1 MSENTYKIRPAGRHL
16 LTIGRD
22 LIQDSYA
29 AIVEL
34 VKNAYDADSESVEIH
49 FKSTEKLLGNEEVTG
64 DAPEKSIVITVRDY
78 GHGMSQD
85 TVINKWMVPSTKDK
99 LERRTSPSGRIMQGR
114 KGIGRYAASML
125 GSTLLLETVSEGAE
139 KTTVL
144 VNWHDFET
152 SKYLDDVEILVETH
166 LTDEHSGTTLTIE
179 GGEEY
184 YKEWNKKQFDKLNF
198 ELKKLISPMQNLMDK
213 AEDKKDKN
221 FNIHLKISGFEDI
234 KDMEETITPYPI
246 FNLFDYKISGK
257 IHSDGK
263 GTLTYVS
270 QKARNTVE
278 EIIPFDFKEPTACG
292 DLIFDIR
299 VYDRDGES
307 IEQLIHRGLK
317 DDRDNY
323 VGKLQARQ
331 ILNGSNGIGVYR
343 NGFRIR
349 PLGDPEFDW
358 LKLNEKRVQKPAQK
372 IGSNQV
378 IGYVLIGSEEESD
391 LIEKSARD
399 GLRDNNAYKQLQKIT
414 NDVIN
419 ELEKRRFSFRRKAG
433 LSKPALKVE
442 KELNRILSF
451 DNLKQTVHKKL
462 IAGGMNE
469 KSAEEVIELISKE
482 EEEKSQTVEEIRQA
496 IATYQGQATLGKIMN
511 VVLHEGRR
519 PLNYFRNEV
528 PRIDRF
534 IKKYKETSDFE
545 HIEKIESI
553 AHNTVS
559 NAKTFSDLFLRL
571 DPLAMGKRPAKRQ
584 LSIENEISNC
594 FTIFRQQM
602 EDKSIKFDISGSA
615 IIEAWQQ
622 DIAAIFTNLIEN
634 SIFWLSEKNTDIRHI
649 MVNIFSEENTL
660 SHIDFRDTGPGIE
673 PYLIEDNLIFEP
685 QFSTKPGGTG
695 IGLAIAGEAA
705 DRNGL
710 KLTALESTTG
720 AYFRLST
727 KGDENE

>member
-1 MSENTYKIRPAGRHL
+1 MSENAYKIRPAGRHL

-49 FKSTEKLLGNEEVTG
+49 FKATEKTSENVNGN
-64 DAPEKSIVITVRDY
+64 AEKRIEITVRDY

-85 TVINKWMVPSTKDK
+85 TVINKWMVPSTPDK
-99 LERRTSPSGRIMQGR
+99 LERRKSPHGRIMQGR

-125 GSTLLLETVSEGAE
+125 GSTLLLETVSKSAE

-144 VNWHDFET
+144 VDWHDFET
-152 SKYLDDVEILVETH
+152 SKYLDDVELLVETH
-166 LTDEHSGTTLTIE
+166 LTDELSGTTLTIE

-184 YKEWNKKQFDKLNF
+184 YSEWNGKQFKDLNY
-198 ELKKLISPMQNLMDK
+198 ELKKLISPVQNSIDK
-213 AEDKKDKN
+213 AAQA
-221 FNIHLKISGFEDI
+221 FQIHLKISGFSDVEDL
-234 KDMEETITPYPI
+234 EEIIAPYPI
-246 FNLFDYKISGK
+246 FDLFDYKISGR
-257 IHSDGK
+257 IHSNGK
-263 GTLTYVS
+263 GILTYAL
-270 QKARNTVE
+270 QKARNTVDE
-278 EIIPFDFKEPTACG
+278 VISFNLGEPTGCG

-299 VYDRDGES
+299 VYDREKES

-317 DDRDNY
+317 DDHGNY
-323 VGKLQARQ
+323 LGKLQARK
-331 ILNGSNGIGVYR
+331 ILNDSNGIGVYR

-358 LKLNEKRVQKPAQK
+358 LKLNEQRVQNPSLK

-378 IGYVLIGSEEESD
+378 IGYVLIDSEEKSD

-414 NDVIN
+414 NEVIK
-419 ELEKRRFSFRRKAG
+419 ELEIRRFSYRRKAG

-442 KELNRILSF
+442 KELNRIFSF

-594 FTIFRQQM
+594 FAIFRQQM
-602 EDKSIKFDISGSA
+602 EDKGIKFKISGSA

-634 SIFWLSEKNTDIRHI
+634 SIFWLSEKNTDIKEVMI
-649 MVNIFSEENTL
+649 SIITEKNSL
-660 SHIDFRDTGPGIE
+660 SYIDFRDTGPGIE
-673 PYLIEDNLIFEP
+673 SNLIEDNLIFEP

>member
-1 MSENTYKIRPAGRHL
+1 MSESAYKIRPAGRHL

-22 LIQDSYA
+22 LIQDNYA

-49 FKSTEKLLGNEEVTG
+49 FTATEKLSGNEEVTG

-99 LERRTSPSGRIMQGR
+99 LERRTSPGGRIMQGR

-125 GSTLLLETVSEGAE
+125 GSTLLLETVSVDAE

-144 VNWHDFET
+144 VDWRDFE
-152 SKYLDDVEILVETH
+152 SSEYLDDVEILVESH
-166 LTDEHSGTTLTIE
+166 LTEELPGTTLTIE
-179 GGEEY
+179 GGQDY
-184 YKEWNKKQFDKLNF
+184 YKEWNKKQFTNLNF
-198 ELKKLISPMQNLMDK
+198 ELKKLISPVQNSIDK
-213 AEDKKDKN
+213 AAQD
-221 FNIHLKISGFEDI
+221 FQIHLKISGFTDIEDI
-234 KDMEETITPYPI
+234 EETVAPYPI
-246 FNLFDYKISGK
+246 FDLFDYKISGK

-263 GTLTYVS
+263 GTLTYVL

-278 EIIPFDFKEPTACG
+278 EIISFDLKEPTACG

-299 VYDRDGES
+299 VYDREGES
-307 IEQLIHRGLK
+307 IEQLIHRCLK
-317 DDRDNY
+317 DDRGNY
-323 VGKLQARQ
+323 VGRLRARQ
-331 ILNGSNGIGVYR
+331 ILNDSNGIGVYR

-358 LKLNEKRVQKPAQK
+358 LKLNEKRIQNPSQK

-378 IGYVLIGSEEESD
+378 IGYVLISSEEESD

-399 GLRDNNAYKQLQKIT
+399 GLRENNAYKQLQKIT
-414 NDVIN
+414 NEVIK
-419 ELEKRRFSFRRKAG
+419 ELEIRRFSFRRKVG

-442 KELNRILSF
+442 RELNRIFSF
-451 DNLKQTVHKKL
+451 ENLKQTVRNKL
-462 IAGGMNE
+462 IGGGMNAE
-469 KSAEEVIELISKE
+469 SAEEVIYLINKE

-534 IKKYKETSDFE
+534 IKKFKETNNFE
-545 HIEKIESI
+545 NVEKIESI
-553 AHNTVS
+553 ANNTVL
-559 NAKTFSDLFLRL
+559 NAKTFSDLFIRL
-571 DPLAMGKRPAKRQ
+571 DPLAMGKRPAKRK
-584 LSIENEISNC
+584 LSIESEISNC
-594 FTIFRQQM
+594 FAIFRQQM
-602 EDKSIKFDISGSA
+602 EDKSIKFEINGNA

-622 DIAAIFTNLIEN
+622 DISAIFTNLIEN
-634 SIFWLSEKNTDIRHI
+634 SIFWLSEKNNDIRHI
-649 MVNIFSEENTL
+649 MVSIFSEENTL

-673 PYLIEDNLIFEP
+673 PNLIEDNLIFEP

-705 DRNGL
+705 ERNGL

-720 AYFRLST
+720 AYFRLSK
-727 KGDENE
+727 KGYENE

>member
-22 LIQDSYA
+22 LIQDNYA

-49 FKSTEKLLGNEEVTG
+49 FKATEKPSENVIGN
-64 DAPEKSIVITVRDY
+64 PEKRIEITVRDY

-85 TVINKWMVPSTKDK
+85 TVINKWMVPSTPDK
-99 LERRTSPSGRIMQGR
+99 LERRTSPEGRTMQGR

-125 GSTLLLETVSEGAE
+125 GSTLLLETVSKEDSE

-152 SKYLDDVEILVETH
+152 SKYLDDVEILVES
-166 LTDEHSGTTLTIE
+166 HSTKEPHGTTLTIE
-179 GGEEY
+179 GGQDY
-184 YKEWNKKQFDKLNF
+184 YKEWDKNQFIKLNF
-198 ELKKLISPMQNLMDK
+198 ELKKLISPVQNLMDET
-213 AEDKKDKN
+213 AQGFQIHLEISGFPDFEDKK
-221 FNIHLKISGFEDI
+221 
-234 KDMEETITPYPI
+234 ETIIPYPI
-246 FNLFDYKISGK
+246 FDLFDYKISGK
-257 IHSDGK
+257 IESNGK
-263 GTLTYVS
+263 GTLTYAL
-270 QKARNTVE
+270 QKARNTVDE
-278 EIIPFDFKEPTACG
+278 VILFNLGEPTGCG

-299 VYDRDGES
+299 VYDREKES

-317 DDRDNY
+317 DDNGNY
-323 VGKLQARQ
+323 VGKLQARK
-331 ILNGSNGIGVYR
+331 ILNESNGIGVYR

-358 LKLNEKRVQKPAQK
+358 LKLNEQRVQNPSLK

-378 IGYVLIGSEEESD
+378 IGYVLIESEEKSD

-399 GLRDNNAYKQLQKIT
+399 GLRNNNAYQQLQKIT
-414 NDVIN
+414 NEVIK
-419 ELEKRRFSFRRKAG
+419 ELEIRRFSFRRKAG

-451 DNLKQTVHKKL
+451 DNLKQTVHQKL
-462 IAGGMNE
+462 VAGGMDE

-534 IKKYKETSDFE
+534 IRKYKETNDFE
-545 HIEKIESI
+545 HIETIESI

-571 DPLAMGKRPAKRQ
+571 DPLAMGRRPAKRQ

-594 FTIFRQQM
+594 FAIFRQQM

-649 MVNIFSEENTL
+649 MVNIFSEENSL
-660 SHIDFRDTGPGIE
+660 SYIDFRDTGPGIE
-673 PYLIEDNLIFEP
+673 PNLIENNLIFEP

-705 DRNGL
+705 ERNGL

-727 KGDENE
+727 KGYENE

>member
-1 MSENTYKIRPAGRHL
+1 MSENAYKIRPAGRHL

-49 FKSTEKLLGNEEVTG
+49 FKATEKTSENVNGN
-64 DAPEKSIVITVRDY
+64 AEKRIEITVRDY

-85 TVINKWMVPSTKDK
+85 TVINKWMVPSTPDK
-99 LERRTSPSGRIMQGR
+99 LERRKSPHGRIMQGR

-125 GSTLLLETVSEGAE
+125 GSTLLLETVSKSAE

-144 VNWHDFET
+144 VDWHDFET
-152 SKYLDDVEILVETH
+152 SKYLDDVELLVETH
-166 LTDEHSGTTLTIE
+166 LTDELSGTTLTIE

-184 YKEWNKKQFDKLNF
+184 YSEWNGKQFKDLNY
-198 ELKKLISPMQNLMDK
+198 ELKKLISPVQNSIDK
-213 AEDKKDKN
+213 AAQA
-221 FNIHLKISGFEDI
+221 FQIHLKISGFSDVEDL
-234 KDMEETITPYPI
+234 EEIIAPYPI
-246 FNLFDYKISGK
+246 FDLFDYKISGR
-257 IHSDGK
+257 IHSNGK
-263 GTLTYVS
+263 GILTYAL

-278 EIIPFDFKEPTACG
+278 EVIPFDLKGYTACG

-299 VYDRDGES
+299 VYDREKES

-317 DDRDNY
+317 DDHGNY
-323 VGKLQARQ
+323 LGKLQARK
-331 ILNGSNGIGVYR
+331 ILNDSNGIGVYR

-358 LKLNEKRVQKPAQK
+358 LKLNEQRVQNPSLK

-378 IGYVLIGSEEESD
+378 IGYVLIDSEEKSD

-414 NDVIN
+414 NDVIK
-419 ELEKRRFSFRRKAG
+419 ELEIRRFGFRRKAG

-442 KELNRILSF
+442 QELNRIFSF

-545 HIEKIESI
+545 HIEKVESI

-594 FTIFRQQM
+594 FAIFRQQM
-602 EDKSIKFDISGSA
+602 EEKGIKFKISGSA

-634 SIFWLSEKNTDIRHI
+634 SIFWLSEKNTDIKEI
-649 MVNIFSEENTL
+649 MISIITEKNSL
-660 SHIDFRDTGPGIE
+660 SYIDFRDTGPGIE
-673 PYLIEDNLIFEP
+673 SNLIEDNLIFEP

>member
-1 MSENTYKIRPAGRHL
+1 MSENVYKIRPAGRHL

-49 FKSTEKLLGNEEVTG
+49 FKATEKPSENIS
-64 DAPEKSIVITVRDY
+64 DNPEKRIEITVRDY

-85 TVINKWMVPSTKDK
+85 TVINKWMVPSTSDK
-99 LERRTSPSGRIMQGR
+99 LERKKSPHGRIMQGR

-125 GSTLLLETVSEGAE
+125 GSTLLLETVSEDSE

-152 SKYLDDVEILVETH
+152 SEYLDDVELLVETH
-166 LTDEHSGTTLTIE
+166 PTDEQSGTALTIE

-184 YKEWNKKQFDKLNF
+184 YREWNEKQFKDLNF
-198 ELKKLISPMQNLMDK
+198 ELKKLISPVQNSMDK
-213 AEDKKDKN
+213 AAQD
-221 FNIHLKISGFEDI
+221 FQIHLKISGFSDVEDL
-234 KDMEETITPYPI
+234 EETIAPYPI
-246 FNLFDYKISGK
+246 FDLFDYKISGR
-257 IHSDGK
+257 INSNGK
-263 GTLTYVS
+263 GTLTYAL

-278 EIIPFDFKEPTACG
+278 EVISFDLKDSTACG

-299 VYDRDGES
+299 VYDREKES

-317 DDRDNY
+317 DDHGNY
-323 VGKLQARQ
+323 LGKLQARK
-331 ILNGSNGIGVYR
+331 ILNESNGIGVYR

-358 LKLNEKRVQKPAQK
+358 LKLNEQRIQNPSLK

-378 IGYVLIGSEEESD
+378 IGYVLIDSEEKSN

-414 NDVIN
+414 NEVIK
-419 ELEKRRFSFRRKAG
+419 ELETRRFSYRRKAG

-442 KELNRILSF
+442 KELNRIFSF
-451 DNLKQTVHKKL
+451 DTLKQTVHKKL

-469 KSAEEVIELISKE
+469 KSVEEVIELISKE
-482 EEEKSQTVEEIRQA
+482 AEEKSQTVEEIRQA

-545 HIEKIESI
+545 YIQQIESI

-559 NAKTFSDLFLRL
+559 NAKTFSDIFLRL
-571 DPLAMGKRPAKRQ
+571 DPLAMGKRPAKQQ

-594 FTIFRQQM
+594 FAIFRQQM
-602 EDKSIKFDISGSA
+602 ADKGIKFKISGSA
-615 IIEAWQQ
+615 IIEAWKQ

-634 SIFWLSEKNTDIRHI
+634 SIFWLSEKNTDIKEI
-649 MVNIFSEENTL
+649 MVNIITNENSL
-660 SHIDFRDTGPGIE
+660 SYIDFRDTGPGIE
-673 PYLIEDNLIFEP
+673 PNLIEDNLIFEP

-705 DRNGL
+705 ERNGL
-710 KLTALESTTG
+710 KLTALESTAG

>member
-1 MSENTYKIRPAGRHL
+1 MSENVYKIRPAGRHL

-49 FKSTEKLLGNEEVTG
+49 FKATEKPSENVSGN
-64 DAPEKSIVITVRDY
+64 PEKRIEITVRDY

-85 TVINKWMVPSTKDK
+85 TVINKWMVPSTPDK
-99 LERRTSPSGRIMQGR
+99 LERRTSPDGRIMQGR

-125 GSTLLLETVSEGAE
+125 GSTLLLETVSKDSE

-179 GGEEY
+179 GEEEY
-184 YKEWNKKQFDKLNF
+184 YKEWNEKQFNNLNF

-213 AEDKKDKN
+213 VEDQKDKKFD
-221 FNIHLKISGFEDI
+221 IYLKISGFEGIEDI
-234 KDMEETITPYPI
+234 EETITPYPI
-246 FNLFDYKISGK
+246 FDLFDYKISGK
-257 IHSDGK
+257 IHANGK
-263 GTLTYVS
+263 GTLTYAV

-278 EIIPFDFKEPTACG
+278 EVISFNLGVPTGCG

-299 VYDRDGES
+299 VYDRDKES

-317 DDRDNY
+317 DDNGNY
-323 VGKLQARQ
+323 VGKLQARK
-331 ILNGSNGIGVYR
+331 ILDKSNGIGVYR

-358 LKLNEKRVQKPAQK
+358 LKLNEQRVQNPSLK

-378 IGYVLIGSEEESD
+378 IGYVLIESEEKSD

-399 GLRDNNAYKQLQKIT
+399 GLRNNNAYQQLQKIT
-414 NDVIN
+414 NEVIK
-419 ELEKRRFSFRRKAG
+419 ELETRRFSYRRKAG

-442 KELNRILSF
+442 RELNKIFSF
-451 DNLKQTVHKKL
+451 DTLKQTVHKKL

-496 IATYQGQATLGKIMN
+496 IAAYQGQATLGKIMN

-545 HIEKIESI
+545 HIQQIESI

-559 NAKTFSDLFLRL
+559 NAKIFSDLFLRL
-571 DPLAMGKRPAKRQ
+571 DPLAMGKRPAKRL

-594 FTIFRQQM
+594 FAIFRQQM
-602 EDKSIKFDISGSA
+602 EDKGIKFKISGSA
-615 IIEAWQQ
+615 IIEAWHQ

-634 SIFWLSEKNTDIRHI
+634 SIFWLSEKNTDIKEI
-649 MVNIFSEENTL
+649 MVNIITNENSL
-660 SHIDFRDTGPGIE
+660 SYIDFCDTGPGIE
-673 PYLIEDNLIFEP
+673 PNLIEDNLIFEP

-705 DRNGL
+705 ERNGL
-710 KLTALESTTG
+710 KLTALESTAG
-720 AYFRLST
+720 AYFRLYT

>member
-1 MSENTYKIRPAGRHL
+1 MSENAYKIRPAGRHL

-34 VKNAYDADSESVEIH
+34 VKNAYDADSKSVEIH
-49 FKSTEKLLGNEEVTG
+49 FKATEKPSENISGN
-64 DAPEKSIVITVRDY
+64 PEKRIEITVRDY

-85 TVINKWMVPSTKDK
+85 TVINKWMVPSTPDK
-99 LERRTSPSGRIMQGR
+99 LERRTSPDGRIMQGR

-125 GSTLLLETVSEGAE
+125 GSTLLLETVSEDAE

-144 VNWHDFET
+144 VDWRDFEK
-152 SKYLDDVEILVETH
+152 SEYLDDVEILVES
-166 LTDEHSGTTLTIE
+166 HSTKEPHGTTLTIE
-179 GGEEY
+179 GGQDY
-184 YKEWNKKQFDKLNF
+184 YKEWDKNQFIKLNF
-198 ELKKLISPMQNLMDK
+198 ELKKLISPVQNSIDK
-213 AEDKKDKN
+213 TAQD
-221 FNIHLKISGFEDI
+221 FQIHLKISGFADFEDI
-234 KDMEETITPYPI
+234 EETIAPYPI
-246 FNLFDYKISGK
+246 FDLFDYKISGK
-257 IHSDGK
+257 IESNGK
-263 GTLTYVS
+263 GTLTYAL
-270 QKARNTVE
+270 QKARNTVDE
-278 EIIPFDFKEPTACG
+278 VISFNLGEPTGCG

-299 VYDRDGES
+299 VYDREKES

-317 DDRDNY
+317 DNNGNY
-323 VGKLQARQ
+323 VGKLLARQ
-331 ILNGSNGIGVYR
+331 ILNDSNGIGVYR

-358 LKLNEKRVQKPAQK
+358 LKLNEKRIQKPAQK

-414 NDVIN
+414 NDVIK
-419 ELEKRRFSFRRKAG
+419 ELEIRRFSFRRKVG

-519 PLNYFRNEV
+519 PLNYFRNEI

-534 IKKYKETSDFE
+534 IRKYKETNDFE
-545 HIEKIESI
+545 HIETIESI

-594 FTIFRQQM
+594 FAIFRQQM
-602 EDKSIKFDISGSA
+602 EDKGIKFKISGSA

-649 MVNIFSEENTL
+649 MVNIFSEGNTL

-720 AYFRLST
+720 AYFRLSA
-727 KGDENE
+727 KGNENE

>member
-1 MSENTYKIRPAGRHL
+1 MSENAYKIRPAGRHL

-34 VKNAYDADSESVEIH
+34 VKNAYDADSKSVEIH
-49 FKSTEKLLGNEEVTG
+49 FKATEKPSENISGN
-64 DAPEKSIVITVRDY
+64 PEKRIEITVRDY

-85 TVINKWMVPSTKDK
+85 TVINKWMVPSTPDK
-99 LERRTSPSGRIMQGR
+99 LERRTSPDGRIMQGR

-125 GSTLLLETVSEGAE
+125 GSTLLLETVSKDSE

-152 SKYLDDVEILVETH
+152 SKYLDDVEILVES
-166 LTDEHSGTTLTIE
+166 HSTKEPHGTTLTIE
-179 GGEEY
+179 GGQDY
-184 YKEWNKKQFDKLNF
+184 YKEWDKNQFIKLNF
-198 ELKKLISPMQNLMDK
+198 ELKKLISPVQNLMDET
-213 AEDKKDKN
+213 AQGFQIHLEISGFPDFEDKK
-221 FNIHLKISGFEDI
+221 
-234 KDMEETITPYPI
+234 ETIVPYPI
-246 FNLFDYKISGK
+246 FDLFDYKISGK
-257 IHSDGK
+257 IESNGK
-263 GTLTYVS
+263 GTLTYAL

-278 EIIPFDFKEPTACG
+278 EVILFNLGEPTGCG

-299 VYDRDGES
+299 VYDREKES

-317 DDRDNY
+317 DDNGNY
-323 VGKLQARQ
+323 VGKLQARK
-331 ILNGSNGIGVYR
+331 ILNESNGIGVYR

-358 LKLNEKRVQKPAQK
+358 LKLNEQRVQNPSLK
-372 IGSNQV
+372 ISSNQV
-378 IGYVLIGSEEESD
+378 IGYVLIESEEKSD

-399 GLRDNNAYKQLQKIT
+399 GLRNNNAYQQLQKIT
-414 NDVIN
+414 NEVIK
-419 ELEKRRFSFRRKAG
+419 ELETRRFSFRRKAG

-451 DNLKQTVHKKL
+451 DNLKQTVHQKL
-462 IAGGMNE
+462 IAGGMDE
-469 KSAEEVIELISKE
+469 KSAEEVIALISKE

-534 IKKYKETSDFE
+534 IKKYKETSNFE

-571 DPLAMGKRPAKRQ
+571 DPLAMGKRPAKQQ
-584 LSIENEISNC
+584 LFIENEISNC
-594 FTIFRQQM
+594 FAIFRQQM
-602 EDKSIKFDISGSA
+602 EDKGIKFRISGSA

-634 SIFWLSEKNTDIRHI
+634 SIFWLSEKNTDIREVMI
-649 MVNIFSEENTL
+649 SIITEKNSL
-660 SHIDFRDTGPGIE
+660 SYIDFRDTGPGIE
-673 PYLIEDNLIFEP
+673 SNLIEDNLIFEP

-710 KLTALESTTG
+710 KLTALESTNG

-727 KGDENE
+727 KGYENE

>member
-1 MSENTYKIRPAGRHL
+1 MSENAYKIRPAGRHL

-34 VKNAYDADSESVEIH
+34 VKNAYDADSKSVEIH
-49 FKSTEKLLGNEEVTG
+49 FKATEKPSENISGN
-64 DAPEKSIVITVRDY
+64 PEKRIEITVRDY

-85 TVINKWMVPSTKDK
+85 TVINKWMVPSTPDK
-99 LERRTSPSGRIMQGR
+99 LERRTSPDGRIMQGR

-125 GSTLLLETVSEGAE
+125 GSTLLLETVSKDSE

-152 SKYLDDVEILVETH
+152 SKYLDDVEILVES
-166 LTDEHSGTTLTIE
+166 HSTKEPHGTTLTIE
-179 GGEEY
+179 GGQDY
-184 YKEWNKKQFDKLNF
+184 YKEWDKNQFIKLNF
-198 ELKKLISPMQNLMDK
+198 ELKKLISPVQNLMDET
-213 AEDKKDKN
+213 AQG
-221 FNIHLKISGFEDI
+221 FQIHLEISGFPDFED
-234 KDMEETITPYPI
+234 KRETIVPYPI
-246 FNLFDYKISGK
+246 FDLFDYKISGK
-257 IHSDGK
+257 IESNGK
-263 GTLTYVS
+263 GTLTYAL

-278 EIIPFDFKEPTACG
+278 EIILFNLGEPTGCG

-299 VYDRDGES
+299 VYDREKES

-317 DDRDNY
+317 DDNGNY
-323 VGKLQARQ
+323 IGKLQARK
-331 ILNGSNGIGVYR
+331 ILNESNGIGVYR

-358 LKLNEKRVQKPAQK
+358 LKLNEQRVQKPSLK

-378 IGYVLIGSEEESD
+378 IGYVLIESEEKSD

-399 GLRDNNAYKQLQKIT
+399 GLRNNNAYQQLQKIT
-414 NDVIN
+414 NEVIK
-419 ELEKRRFSFRRKAG
+419 ELETRRFSYRRKAG

-442 KELNRILSF
+442 RELNRIFSF
-451 DNLKQTVHKKL
+451 DTLKQTVHTKL

-469 KSAEEVIELISKE
+469 KSVEEVIELISKE

-519 PLNYFRNEV
+519 PLNYFRNEI

-534 IKKYKETSDFE
+534 IKKFKETNNFE
-545 HIEKIESI
+545 NIEKIESI
-553 AHNTVS
+553 ANNTVL
-559 NAKTFSDLFLRL
+559 NAKTFSDLFVRL

-594 FTIFRQQM
+594 FAIFRQQM

-622 DIAAIFTNLIEN
+622 DIAAIFTNLIDN
-634 SIFWLSEKNTDIRHI
+634 SIFWLSEKNTGIRHI
-649 MVNIFSEENTL
+649 MVNIFSEGNTL

-685 QFSTKPGGTG
+685 QFSTKPSGTG

-705 DRNGL
+705 ERNGL
-710 KLTALESTTG
+710 KLTVLESTTG

-727 KGDENE
+727 KGYEDE

>member
-1 MSENTYKIRPAGRHL
+1 MSENVYKIRPAGRHL

-49 FKSTEKLLGNEEVTG
+49 FKATEKPSENINGN
-64 DAPEKSIVITVRDY
+64 PEKRIEITVRDY

-85 TVINKWMVPSTKDK
+85 TVINKWMVPSTPDK
-99 LERRTSPSGRIMQGR
+99 LERRTSPNGRIMQGR
-114 KGIGRYAASML
+114 KGIGRYAASMI
-125 GSTLLLETVSEGAE
+125 GSTLLLETVSECAE

-152 SKYLDDVEILVETH
+152 SEYLDDVELLVETH

-184 YKEWNKKQFDKLNF
+184 YKEWNKYQFTKLNF
-198 ELKKLISPMQNLMDK
+198 ELKKLISPVQNLINK
-213 AEDKKDKN
+213 EEDKEDQN

-234 KDMEETITPYPI
+234 EDIEETITPYPI
-246 FNLFDYKISGK
+246 FDLFDYKISGK
-257 IHSDGK
+257 IHANGK
-263 GTLTYVS
+263 GTLTYAL

-278 EIIPFDFKEPTACG
+278 EIISFDLNNYTACG

-299 VYDRDGES
+299 VYDREKES

-317 DDRDNY
+317 DDHGNY
-323 VGKLQARQ
+323 LGKLQARK
-331 ILNGSNGIGVYR
+331 ILNESNGIGVYR

-358 LKLNEKRVQKPAQK
+358 LKLNEKRIQNPSLK

-399 GLRDNNAYKQLQKIT
+399 GLRDNYAYKQLQKIT
-414 NDVIN
+414 NEVIK
-419 ELEKRRFSFRRKAG
+419 ELEIRRFSFRRKAG
-433 LSKPALKVE
+433 LSKPTLNVE
-442 KELNRILSF
+442 KELNRIFSF
-451 DNLKQTVHKKL
+451 ENLKQTVRKKL
-462 IAGGMNE
+462 IGEGMNAE
-469 KSAEEVIELISKE
+469 SAEEVILLINKE
-482 EEEKSQTVEEIRQA
+482 EEDKSQTVEEIRQA
-496 IATYQGQATLGKIMN
+496 IATYQGQATLGKIMT

-519 PLNYFRNEV
+519 PLNYFKNEI
-528 PRIDRF
+528 PRIDKF
-534 IKKYKETSDFE
+534 IKKFKDTNNFE
-545 HIEKIESI
+545 NIEKIELI
-553 AHNTVS
+553 ANNTAI
-559 NAKTFSDLFLRL
+559 NAKTFSDLFKRL
-571 DPLAMGKRPAKRQ
+571 DPLAMGKRGAKQ
-584 LSIENEISNC
+584 NLSIESEIYNC
-594 FTIFRQQM
+594 FEIFRQQM
-602 EDKSIKFDISGSA
+602 EDKGIKFDISGSA
-615 IIEAWQQ
+615 IIEAWKQ

-634 SIFWLSEKNTDIRHI
+634 SIFWLSEKNPDIRKI
-649 MVNIFSEENTL
+649 IVNIITEENSL
-660 SHIDFRDTGPGIE
+660 SHIDFCDTGPGIE
-673 PYLIEDNLIFEP
+673 PNLIEDNLIFEP

-705 DRNGL
+705 ERNGL
-710 KLTALESTTG
+710 KLTALESTNG
-720 AYFRLST
+720 AYFRLSI
-727 KGDENE
+727 KGDE

>member
-1 MSENTYKIRPAGRHL
+1 MSENAYKIRPAGRHL

-34 VKNAYDADSESVEIH
+34 VKNAYDADSKSVEIH
-49 FKSTEKLLGNEEVTG
+49 FKATEKPSENISGNL
-64 DAPEKSIVITVRDY
+64 EKRIVITVRDY
-78 GHGMSQD
+78 GHGMSKD
-85 TVINKWMVPSTKDK
+85 TVINKWMVPSTPDK
-99 LERRTSPSGRIMQGR
+99 LERRTSPDGRIMQGR

-144 VNWHDFET
+144 VDWRDFEK
-152 SKYLDDVEILVETH
+152 SEYLDDVEILVESRSTKEPH
-166 LTDEHSGTTLTIE
+166 GTTLTIE
-179 GGEEY
+179 GGQDY
-184 YKEWNKKQFDKLNF
+184 YKEWDKNQFIKLNF
-198 ELKKLISPMQNLMDK
+198 ELKKLISPVQNSIDK
-213 AEDKKDKN
+213 TAQD
-221 FNIHLKISGFEDI
+221 FQIHLKISGFSNFEDI
-234 KDMEETITPYPI
+234 EEIIAPYPI
-246 FNLFDYKISGK
+246 FDLFDYKISGK
-257 IHSDGK
+257 IESNGK
-263 GTLTYVS
+263 GTLTYAL
-270 QKARNTVE
+270 QKARNTVDE
-278 EIIPFDFKEPTACG
+278 VISFNLGEPTGCG

-299 VYDRDGES
+299 VYDREKES

-317 DDRDNY
+317 DNNGNY
-323 VGKLQARQ
+323 VGKLLARQ
-331 ILNGSNGIGVYR
+331 ILNDSNGIGVYR

-358 LKLNEKRVQKPAQK
+358 LKLNEKRIQKPTQK

-414 NDVIN
+414 NEVIK
-419 ELEKRRFSFRRKAG
+419 ELEIRRFSFRRKAG

-469 KSAEEVIELISKE
+469 KLVEEVIELISKE

-584 LSIENEISNC
+584 LSIETEISNC
-594 FTIFRQQM
+594 FAIFRQQM
-602 EDKSIKFDISGSA
+602 EDKGIKFKISGSA

-634 SIFWLSEKNTDIRHI
+634 SIFWLSEKNIDIRHI
-649 MVNIFSEENTL
+649 MVNIFSEQNTL
-660 SHIDFRDTGPGIE
+660 SYIDFRDTGPGIE
-673 PYLIEDNLIFEP
+673 PNLIEDNLIFEP

-705 DRNGL
+705 ERNGL
-710 KLTALESTTG
+710 KLTVLESTTG
-720 AYFRLST
+720 AYFRLSI
-727 KGDENE
+727 KGVENE

>member
-1 MSENTYKIRPAGRHL
+1 MSENAYKIRPAGRHL

-49 FKSTEKLLGNEEVTG
+49 FKATEKPSENVSGNPEERI
-64 DAPEKSIVITVRDY
+64 EITVRDY

-85 TVINKWMVPSTKDK
+85 TVINKWMVPSTPDK
-99 LERRTSPSGRIMQGR
+99 LERRTSPEGRTMQGR

-125 GSTLLLETVSEGAE
+125 GSTLLLETVSKDSE

-144 VNWHDFET
+144 VDWRDFEK
-152 SKYLDDVEILVETH
+152 SEYLDDVEILVES
-166 LTDEHSGTTLTIE
+166 HSTKEPHGTTLTIE
-179 GGEEY
+179 GGQDY
-184 YKEWNKKQFDKLNF
+184 YKEWDKNQFIKLNF
-198 ELKKLISPMQNLMDK
+198 ELKKLISPVQNLMDK
-213 AEDKKDKN
+213 TAQD
-221 FNIHLKISGFEDI
+221 FQIHLKISGFPDFED
-234 KDMEETITPYPI
+234 KEETIVPYPI
-246 FNLFDYKISGK
+246 FDLFDYKISGK
-257 IHSDGK
+257 IESNGK
-263 GTLTYVS
+263 GTLTYAL

-278 EIIPFDFKEPTACG
+278 EVISFNLGEPTGCG

-299 VYDRDGES
+299 VYDREKES

-317 DDRDNY
+317 DDNGNY
-323 VGKLQARQ
+323 VGKLQARK
-331 ILNGSNGIGVYR
+331 ILNESNGIGVYR

-358 LKLNEKRVQKPAQK
+358 LKLNEQRVQKPSLK

-378 IGYVLIGSEEESD
+378 IGYVLIDSEEKSD

-399 GLRDNNAYKQLQKIT
+399 GLRNNNAYQQLQKIT
-414 NDVIN
+414 NEVIKD
-419 ELEKRRFSFRRKAG
+419 LETRRFSYRRKAG

-442 KELNRILSF
+442 RELNRIFSF
-451 DNLKQTVHKKL
+451 ENLKQTVRKKL
-462 IAGGMNE
+462 IGGGMNAE
-469 KSAEEVIELISKE
+469 SAEEVIFLIDKE

-519 PLNYFRNEV
+519 PLSYFRNEV

-534 IKKYKETSDFE
+534 IKKFKETNNFE
-545 HIEKIESI
+545 NIEKIESI
-553 AHNTVS
+553 ANNTVS
-559 NAKTFSDLFLRL
+559 NAKTFSDLFIRL
-571 DPLAMGKRPAKRQ
+571 DPLAMGKRPAKRK
-584 LSIENEISNC
+584 LFIEEEISNC
-594 FTIFRQQM
+594 FAIFRQQM
-602 EDKSIKFDISGSA
+602 EDKGIKFEINGSA
-615 IIEAWQQ
+615 SIEAWQQ
-622 DIAAIFTNLIEN
+622 DISAIFTNLIEN
-634 SIFWLSEKNTDIRHI
+634 SIFWLSEKNNDIRHI
-649 MVNIFSEENTL
+649 IVSIFSEENTL

-673 PYLIEDNLIFEP
+673 PNLIEDNLIFEP

-705 DRNGL
+705 ERNGL
-710 KLTALESTTG
+710 KLTALEFTTG
-720 AYFRLST
+720 AYFRLSK
-727 KGDENE
+727 KGYENE

>member
-1 MSENTYKIRPAGRHL
+1 MSENVYKIRPAGRHL

-49 FKSTEKLLGNEEVTG
+49 FKATEKPSEKISDN
-64 DAPEKSIVITVRDY
+64 PEKRIEITVRDY

-85 TVINKWMVPSTKDK
+85 TVINKWMVPSTSDK
-99 LERRTSPSGRIMQGR
+99 LERKKSPHGRIMQGR

-125 GSTLLLETVSEGAE
+125 GSTLLLETVSEDSE

-152 SKYLDDVEILVETH
+152 SEYLDDVELLVETH
-166 LTDEHSGTTLTIE
+166 PTDEQSGTALTIE

-184 YKEWNKKQFDKLNF
+184 YREWNEKQFKDLNF
-198 ELKKLISPMQNLMDK
+198 ELKKLISPVQNSMDK
-213 AEDKKDKN
+213 AAQD
-221 FNIHLKISGFEDI
+221 FQIHLKISGFSDVEDL
-234 KDMEETITPYPI
+234 EETIAPYPI
-246 FNLFDYKISGK
+246 FDLYDYKISGR
-257 IHSDGK
+257 INSNGK
-263 GTLTYVS
+263 GTLTYAL

-278 EIIPFDFKEPTACG
+278 EVISFDLKDSTACG

-299 VYDRDGES
+299 VYDREKES

-317 DDRDNY
+317 DDHGNY
-323 VGKLQARQ
+323 LGKLQARK
-331 ILNGSNGIGVYR
+331 ILNESNGIGVYR

-358 LKLNEKRVQKPAQK
+358 LKLNEQRIQNPSLK

-378 IGYVLIGSEEESD
+378 IGYVLIDSEEKSN

-414 NDVIN
+414 NEVIK
-419 ELEKRRFSFRRKAG
+419 ELETRRFSYRRKAG

-442 KELNRILSF
+442 KELNRIFSF
-451 DNLKQTVHKKL
+451 DTLKQTVHKKL

-469 KSAEEVIELISKE
+469 KSVEEVIELISKE
-482 EEEKSQTVEEIRQA
+482 AEEKSQTVEEIRQA

-545 HIEKIESI
+545 YIQQIESI

-571 DPLAMGKRPAKRQ
+571 DPLAMGKRPAKQQ

-594 FTIFRQQM
+594 FAIFRQQM
-602 EDKSIKFDISGSA
+602 ADKGIKLKISGSA
-615 IIEAWQQ
+615 IIEAWKQ

-634 SIFWLSEKNTDIRHI
+634 SIFWLSEKNTDIKEI
-649 MVNIFSEENTL
+649 MVNIITNENSL
-660 SHIDFRDTGPGIE
+660 SYIDFRDTGPGIE
-673 PYLIEDNLIFEP
+673 PNLIADNLIFEP

-705 DRNGL
+705 ERNGL
-710 KLTALESTTG
+710 KLTALESTAG

>member
-1 MSENTYKIRPAGRHL
+1 MSENAYKIRPAGRHL

-49 FKSTEKLLGNEEVTG
+49 FKATEKPSENIS
-64 DAPEKSIVITVRDY
+64 DNPEKRIEIIVRDY

-85 TVINKWMVPSTKDK
+85 TVINKWMVPSTPDK
-99 LERRTSPSGRIMQGR
+99 LERRKSPHGRIMQGR

-125 GSTLLLETVSEGAE
+125 GSTLLLETVSKDSE

-184 YKEWNKKQFDKLNF
+184 YKEWNEKQFNNLNF

-213 AEDKKDKN
+213 AEDQKDKK
-221 FNIHLKISGFEDI
+221 FDIYLKISGFEGIEDI
-234 KDMEETITPYPI
+234 EETITPYPI
-246 FNLFDYKISGK
+246 FDLFDYKISGK
-257 IHSDGK
+257 IHANGK
-263 GTLTYVS
+263 GTLTYAV

-278 EIIPFDFKEPTACG
+278 EVISFNLGAPTGCG

-299 VYDRDGES
+299 VYDRDKES

-317 DDRDNY
+317 DDNGNY
-323 VGKLQARQ
+323 VGKLQARK
-331 ILNGSNGIGVYR
+331 ILDKSNGIGVYR

-358 LKLNEKRVQKPAQK
+358 LKLNEQRVQNPSLK

-378 IGYVLIGSEEESD
+378 IGYVLIESEEKSD

-399 GLRDNNAYKQLQKIT
+399 GLRNNNAYQQLQKIT
-414 NDVIN
+414 NEVIKK
-419 ELEKRRFSFRRKAG
+419 LEIRRFSFRRKAG

-545 HIEKIESI
+545 HIETIESI

-571 DPLAMGKRPAKRQ
+571 DPLAMGNRPAKRQ

-594 FTIFRQQM
+594 FAIFRQQM
-602 EDKSIKFDISGSA
+602 EDKGIKFKISGSA

-634 SIFWLSEKNTDIRHI
+634 SIFWLSEKNTDIKEI
-649 MVNIFSEENTL
+649 MVGILTEENSL
-660 SHIDFRDTGPGIE
+660 SYIDFRDTGPGIE
-673 PYLIEDNLIFEP
+673 PNLIENNLIFEP

-705 DRNGL
+705 ERNGL

-720 AYFRLST
+720 AYFRLSI
-727 KGDENE
+727 KGDVNE

>member
-1 MSENTYKIRPAGRHL
+1 MSENVYKIRPAGRHL

-34 VKNAYDADSESVEIH
+34 VKNAYDADSKSVEIH
-49 FKSTEKLLGNEEVTG
+49 FKATEKLSENISSN
-64 DAPEKSIVITVRDY
+64 PEKRIEITVRDY

-85 TVINKWMVPSTKDK
+85 TVINKWMVPSTPDK
-99 LERRTSPSGRIMQGR
+99 LERRTSPDGRIMQGR

-144 VNWHDFET
+144 VDWRDFEK
-152 SKYLDDVEILVETH
+152 SEYLDDVEILVES
-166 LTDEHSGTTLTIE
+166 HSTKEPHGTTLTIE
-179 GGEEY
+179 GGQDY
-184 YKEWNKKQFDKLNF
+184 YKEWDKNQFIKLNF
-198 ELKKLISPMQNLMDK
+198 ELKKLISPVQNSIDK
-213 AEDKKDKN
+213 TAQD
-221 FNIHLKISGFEDI
+221 FQIHLKISGFSDFEDDI
-234 KDMEETITPYPI
+234 EETIAPYPI
-246 FNLFDYKISGK
+246 FDLFDYKISGK
-257 IHSDGK
+257 IESNGK
-263 GTLTYVS
+263 GTLTYAL
-270 QKARNTVE
+270 QKARNTVDE
-278 EIIPFDFKEPTACG
+278 VISFNLGEPTGCG

-299 VYDRDGES
+299 VYDREKES

-317 DDRDNY
+317 DDNGNY
-323 VGKLQARQ
+323 VGKLQARK
-331 ILNGSNGIGVYR
+331 ILDKSNGIGVYR

-358 LKLNEKRVQKPAQK
+358 LKLNEQRVQNPSLK

-378 IGYVLIGSEEESD
+378 IGYVLIESEEKSD

-399 GLRDNNAYKQLQKIT
+399 GLRNNNAYQQLQKIT
-414 NDVIN
+414 NKVIK
-419 ELEKRRFSFRRKAG
+419 ELEIRRFSFRRKAG

-534 IKKYKETSDFE
+534 IRKYKETNDFE
-545 HIEKIESI
+545 HIETIESI

-594 FTIFRQQM
+594 FAIFRQQM
-602 EDKSIKFDISGSA
+602 EDKGIKFKISGSA

-634 SIFWLSEKNTDIRHI
+634 SIFWLSEKNTDIREVMI
-649 MVNIFSEENTL
+649 SIITEKNSL
-660 SHIDFRDTGPGIE
+660 SYIDFRDTGPGIE
-673 PYLIEDNLIFEP
+673 SNLIEDNLIFEP

>member
-1 MSENTYKIRPAGRHL
+1 MSENAYKIRPAGRHL

-34 VKNAYDADSESVEIH
+34 VKNAYDADSKSVEIH
-49 FKSTEKLLGNEEVTG
+49 FKATEKPSENISGN
-64 DAPEKSIVITVRDY
+64 PEKRIEITVRDY

-85 TVINKWMVPSTKDK
+85 TVINKWMVPSTPDK
-99 LERRTSPSGRIMQGR
+99 LERRTSPDGRIMQGR

-144 VNWHDFET
+144 VDWSDFEK
-152 SKYLDDVEILVETH
+152 SEYLDDVEILVES
-166 LTDEHSGTTLTIE
+166 HSTKEPHGTTLTIE
-179 GGEEY
+179 GGQDY
-184 YKEWNKKQFDKLNF
+184 YKEWDKNQFIKLNF
-198 ELKKLISPMQNLMDK
+198 ELKKLISPVQNLIDK
-213 AEDKKDKN
+213 TAQD
-221 FNIHLKISGFEDI
+221 FQIHLKISGFSDFEDI
-234 KDMEETITPYPI
+234 EETIAPYPI
-246 FNLFDYKISGK
+246 FDLFDYKISGK
-257 IHSDGK
+257 IESNGK
-263 GTLTYVS
+263 GTLTYAL
-270 QKARNTVE
+270 QKARNTVDE
-278 EIIPFDFKEPTACG
+278 VILFNLGEPTGCG

-299 VYDRDGES
+299 VYDREKES

-317 DDRDNY
+317 DSNGNY
-323 VGKLQARQ
+323 VGKLLARQ
-331 ILNGSNGIGVYR
+331 ILNDSNGIGVYR

-358 LKLNEKRVQKPAQK
+358 LKLNEKRIQKPAQK

-414 NDVIN
+414 NDVIK
-419 ELEKRRFSFRRKAG
+419 ELEIRRFGFRRKAG

-442 KELNRILSF
+442 QELNRIFSF

-545 HIEKIESI
+545 HIEKVESI

-594 FTIFRQQM
+594 FAIFRQQM
-602 EDKSIKFDISGSA
+602 EEKGIKFKISGSA

-634 SIFWLSEKNTDIRHI
+634 SIFWLSEKNTDIKEI
-649 MVNIFSEENTL
+649 MVNIITNENSL
-660 SHIDFRDTGPGIE
+660 SYIDFRDTGPGIE
-673 PYLIEDNLIFEP
+673 SNLIEDNLIFEP

>member
-1 MSENTYKIRPAGRHL
+1 MSENAYKIRPAGRHL

-49 FKSTEKLLGNEEVTG
+49 FKATEKTSENINGN
-64 DAPEKSIVITVRDY
+64 AEKRIEITVRDY
-78 GHGMSQD
+78 GHGMTQD
-85 TVINKWMVPSTKDK
+85 TVINKWMVPSTPDK
-99 LERRTSPSGRIMQGR
+99 LERRKSPHGRIMQGR

-144 VNWHDFET
+144 VNWHDFEA
-152 SKYLDDVEILVETH
+152 SEYLDDVELLVETH
-166 LTDEHSGTTLTIE
+166 LTDEQSGTTLTIE

-184 YKEWNKKQFDKLNF
+184 YREWNKKQFQDLNF
-198 ELKKLISPMQNLMDK
+198 ELKKLISPVQNSMDK
-213 AEDKKDKN
+213 AAQD
-221 FNIHLKISGFEDI
+221 FQIHLKISGFSDVDVEDL
-234 KDMEETITPYPI
+234 EEIIAPYPI
-246 FNLFDYKISGK
+246 FDLFDYKISGR
-257 IHSDGK
+257 INSNGK
-263 GTLTYVS
+263 GTLTYAL

-278 EIIPFDFKEPTACG
+278 EVIPFDLKGSTACG

-299 VYDRDGES
+299 VYDRDKES

-317 DDRDNY
+317 DNHGNY
-323 VGKLQARQ
+323 LGKLQARK
-331 ILNGSNGIGVYR
+331 ILTDSNGIGVYR
-343 NGFRIR
+343 NGFRLR
-349 PLGDPEFDW
+349 PLGDPGFDW
-358 LKLNEKRVQKPAQK
+358 LKLNEQRIQNPSLK
-372 IGSNQV
+372 ISSNQV
-378 IGYVLIGSEEESD
+378 IGYVLIDSEEKSD

-414 NDVIN
+414 NEVIE
-419 ELEKRRFSFRRKAG
+419 ELETRRFSYRRKAG

-545 HIEKIESI
+545 HIETIESI

-571 DPLAMGKRPAKRQ
+571 DPLAMGNRPAKRQ

-594 FTIFRQQM
+594 FAIFRQQM
-602 EDKSIKFDISGSA
+602 EDKGIKFKISGSA

-634 SIFWLSEKNTDIRHI
+634 SIFWLSEKNTDIREVMI
-649 MVNIFSEENTL
+649 SIITEKNSL
-660 SHIDFRDTGPGIE
+660 SYIDFRDTGPGIE
-673 PYLIEDNLIFEP
+673 PNLIEDNLIFEP

-705 DRNGL
+705 ERNGL
-710 KLTALESTTG
+710 TLTALESATG
-720 AYFRLST
+720 AYFRLSI
-727 KGDENE
+727 KEDENE

>member
-1 MSENTYKIRPAGRHL
+1 MSENAYKIRPAGRHL

-34 VKNAYDADSESVEIH
+34 VKNAYDADSKAVEIH
-49 FKSTEKLLGNEEVTG
+49 FKATEKPSENISGN
-64 DAPEKSIVITVRDY
+64 PEKRIEITVRDY

-85 TVINKWMVPSTKDK
+85 TVINKWMVPSTPDK
-99 LERRTSPSGRIMQGR
+99 LERRTSPDGRVMQGR

-144 VNWHDFET
+144 VDWSEFEK
-152 SKYLDDVEILVETH
+152 SEYLDDVEILVES
-166 LTDEHSGTTLTIE
+166 HSTKEPHGTTLTIE
-179 GGEEY
+179 GGQDY
-184 YKEWNKKQFDKLNF
+184 YKEWDKNQFIKLNF
-198 ELKKLISPMQNLMDK
+198 ELKKLISPVQNSIDK
-213 AEDKKDKN
+213 TAQD
-221 FNIHLKISGFEDI
+221 FQIHLKISGFSDFEDI
-234 KDMEETITPYPI
+234 EETIAPYPI
-246 FNLFDYKISGK
+246 FDLFDYKISGK
-257 IHSDGK
+257 IESNGK
-263 GTLTYVS
+263 GTLTYAL
-270 QKARNTVE
+270 QKARNTVD
-278 EIIPFDFKEPTACG
+278 EIISFNLGGPTGCG

-299 VYDRDGES
+299 VYDREKES

-317 DDRDNY
+317 DNNGNY
-323 VGKLQARQ
+323 VGKLLARQ
-331 ILNGSNGIGVYR
+331 ILNESNGVGVYR

-358 LKLNEKRVQKPAQK
+358 LKLNEKRVQNPSLK

-399 GLRDNNAYKQLQKIT
+399 GLRENNAYKQLQNIT
-414 NDVIN
+414 DEVIK
-419 ELEKRRFSFRRKAG
+419 ELEIRRFSFRRKTN

-451 DNLKQTVHKKL
+451 ENLKQTVRKKL
-462 IAGGMNE
+462 IGGGMSE
-469 KSAEEVIELISKE
+469 KSAEEVIELISRE

-534 IKKYKETSDFE
+534 INKFKETNNLKN
-545 HIEKIESI
+545 IEEIESI
-553 AHNTVS
+553 ANNTVL
-559 NAKTFSDLFLRL
+559 NAKAFSDLFIRL
-571 DPLAMGKRPAKRQ
+571 DPLAMGKRPAKHK
-584 LSIENEISNC
+584 LSIETEISNC
-594 FTIFRQQM
+594 FAIFRQQM
-602 EDKSIKFDISGSA
+602 EDKGIKFEINGDA

-634 SIFWLSEKNTDIRHI
+634 SIFWLSAKNNDIRQI
-649 MVNIFSEENTL
+649 MVSIFSEENVL

-673 PYLIEDNLIFEP
+673 ANLIEDNLIFEP

-705 DRNGL
+705 ERNGL
-710 KLTALESTTG
+710 KLMALESTTG
-720 AYFRLST
+720 AYFRLSI

>member
-22 LIQDSYA
+22 LIQDNYA

-49 FKSTEKLLGNEEVTG
+49 FKATEKPSENVSGN
-64 DAPEKSIVITVRDY
+64 PEKRIEITVRDY

-85 TVINKWMVPSTKDK
+85 TVINKWMVPSTPDK
-99 LERRTSPSGRIMQGR
+99 LERRTSPGGRIMQGR

-125 GSTLLLETVSEGAE
+125 GSTLLLETVSKEDSE

-144 VNWHDFET
+144 VNWNDFET
-152 SKYLDDVEILVETH
+152 SKYLDDVEILVES
-166 LTDEHSGTTLTIE
+166 HSTKEPHGTTLTIE
-179 GGEEY
+179 GGQDY
-184 YKEWNKKQFDKLNF
+184 YKEWDKNQFIKLNF
-198 ELKKLISPMQNLMDK
+198 ELKKLISPVQNLMDK
-213 AEDKKDKN
+213 TAQGFQIHLEISGFPDFEDKK
-221 FNIHLKISGFEDI
+221 
-234 KDMEETITPYPI
+234 ETIVPYPI
-246 FNLFDYKISGK
+246 FDLFDYKISGK
-257 IHSDGK
+257 IESNGK
-263 GTLTYVS
+263 GTLTYAL

-278 EIIPFDFKEPTACG
+278 EVISFNLGEPTGCG

-299 VYDRDGES
+299 VYDREKES

-317 DDRDNY
+317 DDNGNY
-323 VGKLQARQ
+323 VGKLQARK
-331 ILNGSNGIGVYR
+331 ILNESNGVGVYR

-358 LKLNEKRVQKPAQK
+358 LKLNEQRVQNPSLK

-378 IGYVLIGSEEESD
+378 IGYVFIESEEKSD

-399 GLRDNNAYKQLQKIT
+399 GLRNNNAYQQLQKIT
-414 NDVIN
+414 NEVIK
-419 ELEKRRFSFRRKAG
+419 ELEIRRFSFRRKAG

-451 DNLKQTVHKKL
+451 DNLKQTVYKKL

-511 VVLHEGRR
+511 VVLHEGRK

-534 IKKYKETSDFE
+534 IRKYKETNDFE
-545 HIEKIESI
+545 HIETIESI

-571 DPLAMGKRPAKRQ
+571 DPLAMGKRPAKQQ
-584 LSIENEISNC
+584 LSIESEISNC
-594 FTIFRQQM
+594 FAIFRQQM
-602 EDKSIKFDISGSA
+602 EDKGIKFKINGSA

-622 DIAAIFTNLIEN
+622 DIVAIFTNLIEN
-634 SIFWLSEKNTDIRHI
+634 SIFWLSEKNTDIKEI
-649 MVNIFSEENTL
+649 MVGILTEENSL
-660 SHIDFRDTGPGIE
+660 SYIDFRDTGPGIE
-673 PYLIEDNLIFEP
+673 PNLIENNLIFEP

-705 DRNGL
+705 ERNGL

-720 AYFRLST
+720 AYFRLSI
-727 KGDENE
+727 KGDGNE

>member
-1 MSENTYKIRPAGRHL
+1 MSENVYKIRPAGRHL

-49 FKSTEKLLGNEEVTG
+49 FKATEKPSENIS
-64 DAPEKSIVITVRDY
+64 DNPEKRIEITVRDY

-85 TVINKWMVPSTKDK
+85 TVINKWMVPSTSDK
-99 LERRTSPSGRIMQGR
+99 LERKKSPHGRIMQGR

-125 GSTLLLETVSEGAE
+125 GSTLLLETVSEDSE

-152 SKYLDDVEILVETH
+152 SEYLDDVELLVETH
-166 LTDEHSGTTLTIE
+166 PTDEQSGTALTIE

-184 YKEWNKKQFDKLNF
+184 YREWNEKQFKDLNF
-198 ELKKLISPMQNLMDK
+198 ELKKLISPVQNSMDK
-213 AEDKKDKN
+213 AAQD
-221 FNIHLKISGFEDI
+221 FQIHLKISGFSDVEDL
-234 KDMEETITPYPI
+234 EETIAPYPI
-246 FNLFDYKISGK
+246 FDLFDYKISGR
-257 IHSDGK
+257 INSNGK
-263 GTLTYVS
+263 GTLTYAL

-278 EIIPFDFKEPTACG
+278 EVISFDLKDSTACG

-299 VYDRDGES
+299 VYDREKES

-317 DDRDNY
+317 DDHGNY
-323 VGKLQARQ
+323 LGKLQARK
-331 ILNGSNGIGVYR
+331 ILNESNGIGVYR

-358 LKLNEKRVQKPAQK
+358 LKLNEQRIQNPSLK

-378 IGYVLIGSEEESD
+378 IGYVLIDSEEKSN

-414 NDVIN
+414 NEVIK
-419 ELEKRRFSFRRKAG
+419 ELETRRFSYRRKAG

-442 KELNRILSF
+442 KELNRIFSF
-451 DNLKQTVHKKL
+451 DTLKQTVHKKL

-469 KSAEEVIELISKE
+469 KSVEEVIELISKE
-482 EEEKSQTVEEIRQA
+482 AEEKSQTVEEIRQA

-545 HIEKIESI
+545 YIQQIESI

-571 DPLAMGKRPAKRQ
+571 DPLAMGKRPAKQQ

-594 FTIFRQQM
+594 FAIFRQQM
-602 EDKSIKFDISGSA
+602 ADKGIKFKISGSA
-615 IIEAWQQ
+615 IIEAWKQ

-634 SIFWLSEKNTDIRHI
+634 SIFWLSEKNTDIKEI
-649 MVNIFSEENTL
+649 MVNIITNENSL
-660 SHIDFRDTGPGIE
+660 SYIDFRDTGPGIE
-673 PYLIEDNLIFEP
+673 PNLIEDNLIFEP

-705 DRNGL
+705 ERNGL
-710 KLTALESTTG
+710 KLTALESTAG

>member
-1 MSENTYKIRPAGRHL
+1 MNKNSYKIRPAGRHL

-22 LIQDSYA
+22 LIQDNYA

-34 VKNAYDADSESVEIH
+34 VKNAYDADSECVEIH
-49 FKSTEKLLGNEEVTG
+49 FKATEKLSKNES
-64 DAPEKSIVITVRDY
+64 DIPEKGIVITVRDY

-85 TVINKWMVPSTKDK
+85 TVINKWMVPSTTDK
-99 LERRTSPSGRIMQGR
+99 LERRMSPLGRIMQGR

-125 GSTLLLETVSEGAE
+125 GSTLLLETISLNAE

-144 VNWHDFET
+144 VDWRDFEK
-152 SKYLDDVEILVETH
+152 SEYLDDVEILVES
-166 LTDEHSGTTLTIE
+166 HSTKEPQGTTLTIE
-179 GGEEY
+179 GGADY
-184 YKEWNKKQFDKLNF
+184 YKEWNKKQFTNLNF
-198 ELKKLISPMQNLMDK
+198 ELKKLISPVQNSIDK
-213 AEDKKDKN
+213 AAQD
-221 FNIHLKISGFEDI
+221 FQIHLKISGFTDIEDS
-234 KDMEETITPYPI
+234 EETIAPYPI
-246 FNLFDYKISGK
+246 FDLFDYKISGK

-263 GTLTYVS
+263 GTLTYAL
-270 QKARNTVE
+270 QKAKNTVE
-278 EIIPFDFKEPTACG
+278 EIISFDFKKPTDCG

-299 VYDRDGES
+299 VYDREKES

-317 DDRDNY
+317 DNNGNY
-323 VGKLQARQ
+323 VGKLLARQ
-331 ILNGSNGIGVYR
+331 ILNESNGVGVYR

-358 LKLNEKRVQKPAQK
+358 LKLNEKRVQNPSLK

-399 GLRDNNAYKQLQKIT
+399 GLRENNAYKQLQNIT
-414 NDVIN
+414 DEVIK
-419 ELEKRRFSFRRKAG
+419 ELEIRRFSFRRKTN

-451 DNLKQTVHKKL
+451 ENLKQTVRKKL
-462 IAGGMNE
+462 IGGGMNE
-469 KSAEEVIELISKE
+469 KSAEEVIELISRE

-534 IKKYKETSDFE
+534 INKFKETNNLKN
-545 HIEKIESI
+545 IEEIESI
-553 AHNTVS
+553 ANNTVL
-559 NAKTFSDLFLRL
+559 NAKAFSDLFIRL

-594 FTIFRQQM
+594 FAIFRQQM
-602 EDKSIKFDISGSA
+602 EDKGIKFEIYGDA

-634 SIFWLSEKNTDIRHI
+634 SIFWLSEKNTDIKEI
-649 MVNIFSEENTL
+649 MVNIITNENSL
-660 SHIDFRDTGPGIE
+660 SYIDFCDTGPGIE
-673 PYLIEDNLIFEP
+673 PNLIEDNLIFEP

-705 DRNGL
+705 ERNGL
-710 KLTALESTTG
+710 KLTALESTAG
-720 AYFRLST
+720 AYFRLYT

>member
-1 MSENTYKIRPAGRHL
+1 MSENVYKIRPAGRHL

-49 FKSTEKLLGNEEVTG
+49 FKATEKPSENIS
-64 DAPEKSIVITVRDY
+64 DNPEKRIEITVRDY

-85 TVINKWMVPSTKDK
+85 TVINKWMVPSTSDK
-99 LERRTSPSGRIMQGR
+99 LERKKSPHGRIMQGR

-125 GSTLLLETVSEGAE
+125 GSTLLLETVSEDSE

-144 VNWHDFET
+144 VSWHDFET
-152 SKYLDDVEILVETH
+152 SEYLDDVELLVETH
-166 LTDEHSGTTLTIE
+166 PTDEQSGTALTIE

-184 YKEWNKKQFDKLNF
+184 YREWNEKQFKDLNF
-198 ELKKLISPMQNLMDK
+198 ELKKLISPVQNSMDK
-213 AEDKKDKN
+213 AAQD
-221 FNIHLKISGFEDI
+221 FQIHLKISGFSDVEDL
-234 KDMEETITPYPI
+234 EETIAPYPI
-246 FNLFDYKISGK
+246 FDLYDYKISGR
-257 IHSDGK
+257 INSNGK
-263 GTLTYVS
+263 GTLTYAL

-278 EIIPFDFKEPTACG
+278 EVISFDLKDSTACG

-299 VYDRDGES
+299 VYDREKES

-317 DDRDNY
+317 DDHGNY
-323 VGKLQARQ
+323 LGKLQARK
-331 ILNGSNGIGVYR
+331 ILNESNGIGVYR

-358 LKLNEKRVQKPAQK
+358 LKLNEQRIQNPSLK

-378 IGYVLIGSEEESD
+378 IGYVLIDSEEKSN

-414 NDVIN
+414 NEVIK
-419 ELEKRRFSFRRKAG
+419 ELETRRFSYRRKAG

-545 HIEKIESI
+545 HIETIESI

-559 NAKTFSDLFLRL
+559 NAKTFSNLFLRL

-594 FTIFRQQM
+594 FAIFRQQM
-602 EDKSIKFDISGSA
+602 EDKGIKFKISGSA

-634 SIFWLSEKNTDIRHI
+634 SIFWLSEKSTDIREVMI
-649 MVNIFSEENTL
+649 SIITEKNSL
-660 SHIDFRDTGPGIE
+660 SYIDFRDTGPGIE
-673 PYLIEDNLIFEP
+673 SNLIEDNLIFEP

>member
-1 MSENTYKIRPAGRHL
+1 MSENVYKIRPAGRHL

-49 FKSTEKLLGNEEVTG
+49 FKATEKPSENIS
-64 DAPEKSIVITVRDY
+64 DNPEKRIEITVRDY

-85 TVINKWMVPSTKDK
+85 TVINKWMVPSTSDK
-99 LERRTSPSGRIMQGR
+99 LERKKSPHGRIMQGR

-125 GSTLLLETVSEGAE
+125 GSTLLLETVSEDSE

-152 SKYLDDVEILVETH
+152 SEYLDDVELLVETH
-166 LTDEHSGTTLTIE
+166 PTDEQSGTALTIE

-184 YKEWNKKQFDKLNF
+184 YREWNEKQFKDLNF
-198 ELKKLISPMQNLMDK
+198 ELKKLISPVQNSMDK
-213 AEDKKDKN
+213 AAQD
-221 FNIHLKISGFEDI
+221 FQIHLKISGFSDVEDL
-234 KDMEETITPYPI
+234 EETIAPYPI
-246 FNLFDYKISGK
+246 FDLFDYKISGR
-257 IHSDGK
+257 INSNGK
-263 GTLTYVS
+263 GTLTYAL

-278 EIIPFDFKEPTACG
+278 EVISFDLKDSTACG
-292 DLIFDIR
+292 DLIFDIC
-299 VYDRDGES
+299 VYDREKES

-317 DDRDNY
+317 DDHGNY
-323 VGKLQARQ
+323 LGKLQARK
-331 ILNGSNGIGVYR
+331 ILNESNGIGVYR

-358 LKLNEKRVQKPAQK
+358 LKLNEQRIQNPSLK

-378 IGYVLIGSEEESD
+378 IGYVLIDSEEKSN

-414 NDVIN
+414 NEVIK
-419 ELEKRRFSFRRKAG
+419 ELETRRFSYRRKAG

-442 KELNRILSF
+442 KELNRIFSF
-451 DNLKQTVHKKL
+451 DTLKQTVHKKL

-469 KSAEEVIELISKE
+469 KSVEEVIELISKE
-482 EEEKSQTVEEIRQA
+482 AEEKSQTVEEIRQA

-545 HIEKIESI
+545 YIQQIESI

-571 DPLAMGKRPAKRQ
+571 DPLAMGKRPAKQQ

-594 FTIFRQQM
+594 FAIFRQQM
-602 EDKSIKFDISGSA
+602 ADKGIKFKISGSA
-615 IIEAWQQ
+615 IIEAWKQ

-634 SIFWLSEKNTDIRHI
+634 SIFWLSEKNTDIKEI
-649 MVNIFSEENTL
+649 MVNIITNENSL
-660 SHIDFRDTGPGIE
+660 SYIDFRDTGPGIE
-673 PYLIEDNLIFEP
+673 PNLIEDNLIFEP

-705 DRNGL
+705 ERNGL
-710 KLTALESTTG
+710 KLTALESTAG

>member
-1 MSENTYKIRPAGRHL
+1 MSENAYKIRPAGRHL

-49 FKSTEKLLGNEEVTG
+49 FKATEKTSENVNGN
-64 DAPEKSIVITVRDY
+64 AEKRIEITVRDY

-85 TVINKWMVPSTKDK
+85 TVINKWMVPSTPDK
-99 LERRTSPSGRIMQGR
+99 LERRKSPHGRIMQGR

-125 GSTLLLETVSEGAE
+125 GSTLLLETVSKSAE

-144 VNWHDFET
+144 VDWHDFET
-152 SKYLDDVEILVETH
+152 SKYLDDVELLVETH
-166 LTDEHSGTTLTIE
+166 LTDELSGTTLTIE

-184 YKEWNKKQFDKLNF
+184 YSEWNGKQFKDLNY
-198 ELKKLISPMQNLMDK
+198 ELKKLISPVQNSIDK
-213 AEDKKDKN
+213 AAQA
-221 FNIHLKISGFEDI
+221 FQIHLKISGFSDVEDL
-234 KDMEETITPYPI
+234 EEIIAPYPI
-246 FNLFDYKISGK
+246 FDLFDYKISGR
-257 IHSDGK
+257 IHSNGK
-263 GTLTYVS
+263 GILTYAL

-278 EIIPFDFKEPTACG
+278 EVIPFDLKGYTACG

-299 VYDRDGES
+299 VYDREKES

-317 DDRDNY
+317 DDHGNY
-323 VGKLQARQ
+323 LGKLQARK
-331 ILNGSNGIGVYR
+331 ILNDSNGIGVYR

-358 LKLNEKRVQKPAQK
+358 LKLNEQRVQNPSLK

-378 IGYVLIGSEEESD
+378 IGYVLIDSEEKSD

-414 NDVIN
+414 NEVIK
-419 ELEKRRFSFRRKAG
+419 ELEIRRFSYRRKAG

-442 KELNRILSF
+442 KELNRIFSF

-545 HIEKIESI
+545 HIETIESI

-594 FTIFRQQM
+594 FAIFRQQM
-602 EDKSIKFDISGSA
+602 EDKGIKFKISGSA

-622 DIAAIFTNLIEN
+622 DIATIFTNLIEN
-634 SIFWLSEKNTDIRHI
+634 SIFWLSEKNTDIKEVMI
-649 MVNIFSEENTL
+649 SIITEKNSL
-660 SHIDFRDTGPGIE
+660 SYIDFRDTGPGIE
-673 PYLIEDNLIFEP
+673 SNLIEDNLIFEP

>member
-1 MSENTYKIRPAGRHL
+1 MSENVYKIRPAGRHL

-49 FKSTEKLLGNEEVTG
+49 FKATEKPSENIS
-64 DAPEKSIVITVRDY
+64 DNPEKRIEITVRDY

-85 TVINKWMVPSTKDK
+85 TVINKWMVPSTSDK
-99 LERRTSPSGRIMQGR
+99 LERKKSPHGRIMQGR

-125 GSTLLLETVSEGAE
+125 GSTLLLETVSEDSE

-144 VNWHDFET
+144 VSWHDFET
-152 SKYLDDVEILVETH
+152 SEYLDDVELLVETH
-166 LTDEHSGTTLTIE
+166 PTDEQSGTALTIE

-184 YKEWNKKQFDKLNF
+184 YREWNEKQFKDLNF
-198 ELKKLISPMQNLMDK
+198 ELKKLISPVQNSMDK
-213 AEDKKDKN
+213 AAQD
-221 FNIHLKISGFEDI
+221 FQIHLKISGFSDVEDL
-234 KDMEETITPYPI
+234 EETIAPYPI
-246 FNLFDYKISGK
+246 FDLYDYKISGR
-257 IHSDGK
+257 INSNGK
-263 GTLTYVS
+263 GTLTYAL

-278 EIIPFDFKEPTACG
+278 EVISFDLKDSTACG

-299 VYDRDGES
+299 VYDREKES

-317 DDRDNY
+317 DDHGNY
-323 VGKLQARQ
+323 LGKLQARK
-331 ILNGSNGIGVYR
+331 ILNESNGIGVYR

-358 LKLNEKRVQKPAQK
+358 LKLNEQRIQNPSLK

-378 IGYVLIGSEEESD
+378 IGYVLIDSEEKSN

-414 NDVIN
+414 NEVIK
-419 ELEKRRFSFRRKAG
+419 ELETRRFSYRRKAG
-433 LSKPALKVE
+433 LSKPALNVE
-442 KELNRILSF
+442 KELNRIFSF
-451 DNLKQTVHKKL
+451 DTLKQTVHKKL

-469 KSAEEVIELISKE
+469 KSVEEVIELISKE
-482 EEEKSQTVEEIRQA
+482 AEEKSQTVEEIRQA

-545 HIEKIESI
+545 YIQQIESI

-571 DPLAMGKRPAKRQ
+571 DPLAMGKRPAKQQ

-594 FTIFRQQM
+594 FAIFRQQM
-602 EDKSIKFDISGSA
+602 ADKGIKLKISGSA
-615 IIEAWQQ
+615 IIEAWKQ

-634 SIFWLSEKNTDIRHI
+634 SIFWLSEKNTDIKEI
-649 MVNIFSEENTL
+649 MVNIITNENSL
-660 SHIDFRDTGPGIE
+660 SYIDFRDTGPGIE
-673 PYLIEDNLIFEP
+673 PNLIEDNLIFEP

-705 DRNGL
+705 ERNGL
-710 KLTALESTTG
+710 KLTALESTAG

>member
-1 MSENTYKIRPAGRHL
+1 MSENVYKIRPAGRHL

-49 FKSTEKLLGNEEVTG
+49 FKVTEKPSENISDNPAKRIE
-64 DAPEKSIVITVRDY
+64 IIVRDY

-85 TVINKWMVPSTKDK
+85 TVINKWMVPSTPDK
-99 LERRTSPSGRIMQGR
+99 LERRKSPHGRIMQGR

-144 VNWHDFET
+144 VDWGEFEK
-152 SKYLDDVEILVETH
+152 SEYLDDVEILVESH
-166 LTDEHSGTTLTIE
+166 LTKEPHGTTLTIE
-179 GGEEY
+179 GGQDY
-184 YKEWNKKQFDKLNF
+184 YKEWDKNQFIKLNF
-198 ELKKLISPMQNLMDK
+198 ELKKLISPVQNSMDK
-213 AEDKKDKN
+213 AAQD
-221 FNIHLKISGFEDI
+221 FQIHLKISGFSDVDVEDL
-234 KDMEETITPYPI
+234 EETIAPYPI
-246 FNLFDYKISGK
+246 FDLFDYKISGI
-257 IHSDGK
+257 IHSNGK
-263 GTLTYVS
+263 GTLTYAL

-278 EIIPFDFKEPTACG
+278 EVIPFDLEGSTACG

-299 VYDRDGES
+299 VYDRDKES

-317 DDRDNY
+317 DDHGNY
-323 VGKLQARQ
+323 VGKLQARK
-331 ILNGSNGIGVYR
+331 ILDKSNGIGVYR

-358 LKLNEKRVQKPAQK
+358 LKLNEQRVQNPSLK

-378 IGYVLIGSEEESD
+378 IGYVLIESEEKSD

-399 GLRDNNAYKQLQKIT
+399 GLRNNNAYQQLQKIT
-414 NDVIN
+414 NKVIK
-419 ELEKRRFSFRRKAG
+419 ELEIRRFSFRRKAG

-545 HIEKIESI
+545 HIETIESI

-594 FTIFRQQM
+594 FAIFRQQM
-602 EDKSIKFDISGSA
+602 EDKGIKFKISGSA

-634 SIFWLSEKNTDIRHI
+634 SIFWLSEKNTDIKEVMI
-649 MVNIFSEENTL
+649 SIITEKNSL
-660 SHIDFRDTGPGIE
+660 SYIDFRDTGPGIE
-673 PYLIEDNLIFEP
+673 SNLIEDNLIFEP

>member
-1 MSENTYKIRPAGRHL
+1 MSENVYKIRPAGRHL

-49 FKSTEKLLGNEEVTG
+49 FKATEKPSENINGN
-64 DAPEKSIVITVRDY
+64 PEKRIEITVRDY

-85 TVINKWMVPSTKDK
+85 TVINKWMVPSTPDK
-99 LERRTSPSGRIMQGR
+99 LERRTSPNGRIMQGR

-125 GSTLLLETVSEGAE
+125 GSTLLLETVSECAE

-152 SKYLDDVEILVETH
+152 SEYLDDVELLVETH

-184 YKEWNKKQFDKLNF
+184 YKEWNKYQFTKLNF
-198 ELKKLISPMQNLMDK
+198 ELKKLISPVQNLINK
-213 AEDKKDKN
+213 EEDKEDQN

-234 KDMEETITPYPI
+234 EDIEETITPYPI
-246 FNLFDYKISGK
+246 FDLFDYKISGK
-257 IHSDGK
+257 IHANGK
-263 GTLTYVS
+263 GTLTYAL

-278 EIIPFDFKEPTACG
+278 EIISFDLNNYTACG

-299 VYDRDGES
+299 VYDREKES

-317 DDRDNY
+317 DDHGNY
-323 VGKLQARQ
+323 LGKLQARK
-331 ILNGSNGIGVYR
+331 ILNESNGIGVYR

-358 LKLNEKRVQKPAQK
+358 LKLNEKRIQNPSLK
-372 IGSNQV
+372 IGNNQV

-399 GLRDNNAYKQLQKIT
+399 GLRDNYAYKQLQKIT
-414 NDVIN
+414 NEVIK
-419 ELEKRRFSFRRKAG
+419 ELEIRRFSFRRKAG
-433 LSKPALKVE
+433 LSKPTLNVE
-442 KELNRILSF
+442 KELNRIFSF
-451 DNLKQTVHKKL
+451 ENLKQTVRKKL
-462 IAGGMNE
+462 IGEGMNAE
-469 KSAEEVIELISKE
+469 SAEEVILLINKE
-482 EEEKSQTVEEIRQA
+482 EEDKSQTVEEIRQA
-496 IATYQGQATLGKIMN
+496 IATYQGQATLGKIMT

-519 PLNYFRNEV
+519 PLNYFKNEI
-528 PRIDRF
+528 PRIDKF
-534 IKKYKETSDFE
+534 IKKFKDTNNFE
-545 HIEKIESI
+545 NIEKIELI
-553 AHNTVS
+553 ANNTAI
-559 NAKTFSDLFLRL
+559 NAKTFSDLFKRL
-571 DPLAMGKRPAKRQ
+571 DPLAMGKRGAKQ
-584 LSIENEISNC
+584 NLSIESEIYNC
-594 FTIFRQQM
+594 FEIFRQQM
-602 EDKSIKFDISGSA
+602 EDKGIKFDISGSA
-615 IIEAWQQ
+615 IIEAWKQ

-634 SIFWLSEKNTDIRHI
+634 SIFWLSEKNPDIRKI
-649 MVNIFSEENTL
+649 IVNIITEENSL
-660 SHIDFRDTGPGIE
+660 SHIDFCDTGPGIE
-673 PYLIEDNLIFEP
+673 PNLIEDNLIFEP

-705 DRNGL
+705 ERNGL
-710 KLTALESTTG
+710 KLTALESTNG
-720 AYFRLST
+720 AYFRLSI
-727 KGDENE
+727 KGDE

>member
-1 MSENTYKIRPAGRHL
+1 MSENAYKIRPAGRHL

-49 FKSTEKLLGNEEVTG
+49 FKATEKTSENVNGN
-64 DAPEKSIVITVRDY
+64 AEKRIEITVRDY

-85 TVINKWMVPSTKDK
+85 TVINKWMVPSTPDK
-99 LERRTSPSGRIMQGR
+99 LERRKSPHGRIMQGR

-125 GSTLLLETVSEGAE
+125 GSTLLLETVSKSAE

-144 VNWHDFET
+144 VDWHDFET
-152 SKYLDDVEILVETH
+152 SKYLDDVELLVETH
-166 LTDEHSGTTLTIE
+166 LTDELSGTTLTIE

-184 YKEWNKKQFDKLNF
+184 YSEWNGKQFKDLNY
-198 ELKKLISPMQNLMDK
+198 ELKKLISPVQNSIDK
-213 AEDKKDKN
+213 AAQA
-221 FNIHLKISGFEDI
+221 FQIHLKISGFSDVEDL
-234 KDMEETITPYPI
+234 EEIIAPYPI
-246 FNLFDYKISGK
+246 FDLFDYKISGR
-257 IHSDGK
+257 IHSNGK
-263 GTLTYVS
+263 GILTYAL

-278 EIIPFDFKEPTACG
+278 EVIPFDLKGYTACG

-299 VYDRDGES
+299 VYDREKES

-317 DDRDNY
+317 DDHGNY
-323 VGKLQARQ
+323 LGKLQARK
-331 ILNGSNGIGVYR
+331 ILNDSNGIGVYR

-358 LKLNEKRVQKPAQK
+358 LKLNEQRVQNPSLK

-378 IGYVLIGSEEESD
+378 IGYVLIDSEEKSD

-414 NDVIN
+414 NEVIK
-419 ELEKRRFSFRRKAG
+419 ELKIRRFSYRRKAG

-442 KELNRILSF
+442 KELNRIFSF

-545 HIEKIESI
+545 HIETIESI

-594 FTIFRQQM
+594 FAIFRQQM
-602 EDKSIKFDISGSA
+602 EDKGIKFKISGSA

-634 SIFWLSEKNTDIRHI
+634 SIFWLSEKNTDIKEVMI
-649 MVNIFSEENTL
+649 SIITEKNSL
-660 SHIDFRDTGPGIE
+660 SYIDFRDTGPGIE
-673 PYLIEDNLIFEP
+673 SNLIEDNLIFEP

>member
-1 MSENTYKIRPAGRHL
+1 MSENVYKIRPAGRHL

-34 VKNAYDADSESVEIH
+34 VKNAYDADSKSVEIH
-49 FKSTEKLLGNEEVTG
+49 FKATEKLSENISGN
-64 DAPEKSIVITVRDY
+64 PEKRIEITVRDY

-85 TVINKWMVPSTKDK
+85 TVINKWMVPSTPDK
-99 LERRTSPSGRIMQGR
+99 LERRTSPDGRIMQGR

-144 VNWHDFET
+144 VDWRDFEK
-152 SKYLDDVEILVETH
+152 SEYLDDVEILVES
-166 LTDEHSGTTLTIE
+166 HSTKEPHGTTLTIE
-179 GGEEY
+179 GGQDY
-184 YKEWNKKQFDKLNF
+184 YKEWDKNQFIKLNF
-198 ELKKLISPMQNLMDK
+198 ELKKLISPVQNLMDK
-213 AEDKKDKN
+213 TAQGFQIHLEISGFPDFEDKK
-221 FNIHLKISGFEDI
+221 
-234 KDMEETITPYPI
+234 ETIVPYPI
-246 FNLFDYKISGK
+246 FDLFDYKISGT
-257 IHSDGK
+257 IESNGK
-263 GTLTYVS
+263 GTLTYAL

-278 EIIPFDFKEPTACG
+278 EVISFNVGESTGCG
-292 DLIFDIR
+292 NLIFDIR
-299 VYDRDGES
+299 VYDREKES

-317 DDRDNY
+317 DDNGNY
-323 VGKLQARQ
+323 VGKLQARK
-331 ILNGSNGIGVYR
+331 ILNESNGIGVYR

-358 LKLNEKRVQKPAQK
+358 LKLNEQRVQNPSLK

-378 IGYVLIGSEEESD
+378 IGYVLIESEEKSD

-399 GLRDNNAYKQLQKIT
+399 GLRNNNAYQRLQKIT
-414 NDVIN
+414 NEVIK
-419 ELEKRRFSFRRKAG
+419 ELEIRRFSFRRKVG

-442 KELNRILSF
+442 RELNRIFSF
-451 DNLKQTVHKKL
+451 EDLKQTVRKKL
-462 IAGGMNE
+462 ISGGMNAE
-469 KSAEEVIELISKE
+469 SAEEVIYLINKE

-519 PLNYFRNEV
+519 PLNYFCNETR
-528 PRIDRF
+528 RIDRF
-534 IKKYKETSDFE
+534 IKKFKETNNFE
-545 HIEKIESI
+545 NIETIESI
-553 AHNTVS
+553 ANNTVL
-559 NAKTFSDLFLRL
+559 NAKIFSELFLRL
-571 DPLAMGKRPAKRQ
+571 DPLAMGKRPSKRK
-584 LSIENEISNC
+584 LFIEKEISNC
-594 FTIFRQQM
+594 FQIFRQQM
-602 EDKSIKFDISGSA
+602 EDKGIKFDISGSA

-634 SIFWLSEKNTDIRHI
+634 SIFWLSEKNTDIREVMI
-649 MVNIFSEENTL
+649 SIITEKNSL
-660 SHIDFRDTGPGIE
+660 SYIDFRDTGPGIE
-673 PYLIEDNLIFEP
+673 SNLIEDNLIFEP